1 MNWKQVDRICGR
13 AAQPLTL
20 KTLTSTINSLFQ
32 KQLSEEDLVE
42 LLEGRQAIGIINV
55 NDTKVTYTLPASE
68 A

>member
-1 MNWKQVDRICGR
+1 
-13 AAQPLTL
+13 L